1 MLWQRRS
8 PTMHTDHWTNL
19 ATVPPF
25 LAQAGSRDREP
36 WRVLAF
42 GALWLGGGLIIGALI
57 FFTVMSFSDELSH
70 QVPELVRGLRAAP
83 LGRVQ
88 VAQVAPDIGLIGEAR
103 RILLLA
109 AGPAGFAVSVPLVGF
124 YLMHRPARS
133 WFSAAEHFRWRMLAA
148 GLVLFS
154 TVTGLAMLVDGAIH
168 GFPKSVPL
176 LRTDESLGVRLV
188 YFALTLVAMTAAA
201 TAEEVITRGW
211 MMQQT
216 AVFTRNLAVIV
227 CVNALAFSLLHLDPD
242 PGRNLALFVSGVCLS
257 LIALRTGGL
266 EFGIGVHAA
275 NNLMLVWFSTPF
287 RVEDL
292 GGRMHLSDLLIQLA
306 VTLSGLGLAELVLR
320 WPVLRRVVAAGP
332 A

>member
-1 MLWQRRS
+1 MLRQRRS
-8 PTMHTDHWTNL
+8 PTMQTDLWTNL
-19 ATVPPF
+19 STAPAF
-25 LAQAGSRDREP
+25 LAQSGSRDREP

-42 GALWLGGGLIIGALI
+42 AALWLGGGLVIGALI
-57 FFTVMSFSDELSH
+57 FFTVMSFSDELS
-70 QVPELVRGLRAAP
+70 QQFPAVVRGLRAAP
-83 LGRVQ
+83 LGRVP
-88 VAQVAPDIGLIGEAR
+88 VAQVGPDIGLIGEAR

-109 AGPAGFAVSVPLVGF
+109 AGPAGFAVSVPLAGF

-133 WFSAAEHFRWRMLAA
+133 WFSASEHFRWKMLAA

-154 TVTGLAMLVDGAIH
+154 AVTGLAMLADGAMH
-168 GFPKSVPL
+168 GFPRSAPL
-176 LRTDESLGVRLV
+176 LRTDESPAVRLV
-188 YFALTLVAMTAAA
+188 YFVLTLLAVTVAAS
-201 TAEEVITRGW
+201 AEEVITRGW

-242 PGRNLALFVSGVCLS
+242 PRRNLALFVSGVCLS

-287 RVEDL
+287 RVDDL
-292 GGRMHLSDLLIQLA
+292 SGRMTLSELLIQLT
-306 VTLSGLGLAELVLR
+306 VTVSGLGLAELAMR
-320 WPVLRRVVAAGP
+320 WKALRRVVAPEP

>member
-1 MLWQRRS
+1 
-8 PTMHTDHWTNL
+8 MHIDTWTNL
-19 ATVPPF
+19 SVAPAF
-25 LAQAGSRDREP
+25 LAQTGTRDREP
-36 WRVLAF
+36 WRVLALA
-42 GALWLGGGLIIGALI
+42 ALWLVGGLVIGALI
-57 FFTVMSFSDELSH
+57 FFTVMSFSDELSR
-70 QVPELVRGLRAAP
+70 QFPTAVRGLRAAP
-83 LGRVQ
+83 LGRVS
-88 VAQVAPDIGLIGEAR
+88 VSQVAPDIGLIGEAR

-109 AGPAGFAVSVPLVGF
+109 AGPAGFAISVPLAGF

-133 WFSAAEHFRWRMLAA
+133 WFTAAEHFRWKMLAA

-154 TVTGLAMLVDGAIH
+154 GVTGLAMLADGAIH
-168 GFPKSVPL
+168 GFPKSAPL
-176 LRTDESLGVRLV
+176 LRTDESLAVRMV
-188 YFALTLVAMTAAA
+188 YFVLTLVAVTAAA
-201 TAEEVITRGW
+201 SAEEVITRGW

-227 CVNALAFSLLHLDPD
+227 CVNAAAFSMLHLDPD
-242 PGRNLALFVSGVCLS
+242 PRRNLALFVSGVCLS

-292 GGRMHLSDLLIQLA
+292 GGRMNLTDLIIQLS

-320 WPVLRRVVAAGP
+320 WPLLRRVVARAP